1 MEIQQEIKVKDC
13 CKRAK
18 GGRRPAAPIGYLGWP
33 AEVGAAASCTDGTFG
48 LAGKNDK
55 YTIRIL
61 YISFYYSFTYKTL
74 YKYEVFGGNQ
84 KISIGFGRKSKDFN
98 RFWEEI
104 ARRSESSGVGN

>member
-1 MEIQQEIKVKDC
+1 MPVLSFRGNSAGNQSEGLLQTREGVEH
-13 CKRAK
+13 
-18 GGRRPAAPIGYLGWP
+18 LGWP

-74 YKYEVFGGNQ
+74 YKYEVLGGNQ